1 MQMQARCQDVE
12 ILKSFLGHKDTR
24 HPKLPTRGFGTKT
37 KGNKGDFMCLESR
50 MAKHLQPIIVSSESR
65 QNRHVD
71 MVASTWTGIGLTT
84 CLTWDAAADK
94 RMGETLNWNSELK
107 CTNNGENLELMRN
120 FIYDSLSL
128 SVCSEILAEIG
139 SLCGQASGELE
150 EMVEEE
156 EEEGLE
162 VEGSGGG
169 RVL

>member
-1 MQMQARCQDVE
+1 
-12 ILKSFLGHKDTR
+12 
-24 HPKLPTRGFGTKT
+24 
-37 KGNKGDFMCLESR
+37 
-50 MAKHLQPIIVSSESR
+50 
-65 QNRHVD
+65 
-71 MVASTWTGIGLTT
+71 
-84 CLTWDAAADK
+84 
-94 RMGETLNWNSELK
+94 
-107 CTNNGENLELMRN
+107 MRN

>member
-1 MQMQARCQDVE
+1 
-12 ILKSFLGHKDTR
+12 
-24 HPKLPTRGFGTKT
+24 
-37 KGNKGDFMCLESR
+37 
-50 MAKHLQPIIVSSESR
+50 
-65 QNRHVD
+65 
-71 MVASTWTGIGLTT
+71 
-84 CLTWDAAADK
+84 
-94 RMGETLNWNSELK
+94 
-107 CTNNGENLELMRN
+107 MRN

-156 EEEGLE
+156 EEEEEGLE

>member
-1 MQMQARCQDVE
+1 
-12 ILKSFLGHKDTR
+12 
-24 HPKLPTRGFGTKT
+24 
-37 KGNKGDFMCLESR
+37 
-50 MAKHLQPIIVSSESR
+50 
-65 QNRHVD
+65 
-71 MVASTWTGIGLTT
+71 
-84 CLTWDAAADK
+84 
-94 RMGETLNWNSELK
+94 
-107 CTNNGENLELMRN
+107 MRN

-156 EEEGLE
+156 EEEEEEGLE